1 MNLFILFIGLL
12 IIFLTIRLY
21 SAVFPYQDPKLIT
34 IYAVW
39 FGVVFIL
46 SQLFTLWKDDI
57 MEFKS
62 ASASANNN

>member
-57 MEFKS
+57 MEFRES
-62 ASASANNN
+62 ASTTAK

>member
-1 MNLFILFIGLL
+1 MNIFILFVGLL
-12 IIFLTIRLY
+12 VIFLTISLY

-57 MEFKS
+57 MEFKAETKS
-62 ASASANNN
+62 DK